1 MAQGL
6 VTLPESAPSSQA
18 VAVFEHAGF
27 EAGAGMS
34 FVAAEGQ
41 GPHAAVGVVQLR
53 SDDDARKTL
62 DYVRTQALKP
72 QSFAVCSVNTRE
84 FAVAGI
90 PGAKGV
96 ALTPQLDPPPDAPPP
111 FVRYGIGFTIG
122 SRLYLAT
129 VDGAPGQVE
138 MSQAVGTA
146 RALYERNARSDAA
159 L

>member
-1 MAQGL
+1 M
-6 VTLPESAPSSQA
+6 LPEGAPPSQA
-18 VAVFEHAGF
+18 VAVFEDAGF
-27 EAGAGMS
+27 EGGAGMS

-41 GPHAAVGVVQLR
+41 GPYAAVGVVQLG
-53 SDDDARKTL
+53 SDDDAREAL
-62 DYVRTQALKP
+62 DYVRTEALKQ
-72 QSFAVCSVNTRE
+72 QSLAVCSQNTRE
-84 FAVAGI
+84 FTVTGI

-122 SRLYLAT
+122 PRLYLAA

-138 MSQAVGTA
+138 MSQAVSAA
-146 RALYERNARSDAA
+146 RALYERNARVDAA